1 MVEQVKMREPMNF
14 QVVVL
19 AGGTSKQLFPLVSKE
34 VPKALLL
41 VGNRPLLSYTLEL
54 LEASNI
60 KNLIIVVASAD
71 AAVQVRGWISGA
83 YDDRLFVEVVA
94 TAEDV
99 GTADA
104 LRAVSHRLTAEHILV
119 ISGDLV
125 CDVPLGAVA
134 ATHCRKRASMT
145 ALLCAHQAAGASE
158 GSSASGGKEKAKQ
171 QSSSD
176 IIGLDPSRQF
186 LTFLASASQIDKE
199 LQIQRSILRAF
210 GRVELHTDLV
220 DAHLYVFRR
229 TIVQE
234 VLMQRPGIHSIKK
247 ELVPY
252 LVRSQLRLKSASLGT
267 TQTDDNGEA
276 LRVLEKSASSQ
287 LLQIPLEQAFLLQGK
302 DGTLSNHTK
311 CCAYIV
317 NKDRYCARVNSVQAF
332 TDINQDVAGD
342 RAIHITGYEVSKN
355 NNVIHPTA
363 KLGYK
368 STVGPHCMLG
378 EGSELGDKCS
388 IKRSIVGRHCRI
400 GSGVKIMNSVVMD
413 YVTIEDG
420 CQVQGSVICSNAH
433 LQERVILKDCQVGP
447 AYTVAT
453 GELQGEALAKRERT

>member
-1 MVEQVKMREPMNF
+1 MMGQPMNF

-54 LEASNI
+54 LEASNL
-60 KNLIIVVASAD
+60 KNLIVVVAGAD
-71 AAVQVRGWISGA
+71 AATQVRAWILGA
-83 YDDRLFVEVVA
+83 YDDRLHVEVVA
-94 TAEDV
+94 IAEDM

-104 LRAVSHRLTAEHILV
+104 LRAVANRLTAEHILV
-119 ISGDLV
+119 LSGDLV
-125 CDVPLGAVA
+125 CDVSLGAVA
-134 ATHCRKRASMT
+134 ATHCRKRAMMT
-145 ALLCAHQAAGASE
+145 ALLCAHQAAGASD
-158 GSSASGGKEKAKQ
+158 GTSGSGGKEKAKH

-176 IIGLDPSRQF
+176 IIGLDPSHQY
-186 LTFLASASQIDKE
+186 LTFLVSASQVDKE
-199 LQIQRSILRAF
+199 LSIQRSILRAF
-210 GRVELHTDLV
+210 GRLELHTDLV

-234 VLMQRPGIHSIKK
+234 ILMERPGIHSIKK

-252 LVRSQLRLKSASLGT
+252 LLRSQLRLKSASPG
-267 TQTDDNGEA
+267 QKKNEDNGESLQA
-276 LRVLEKSASSQ
+276 LEKSRSSHN
-287 LLQIPLEQAFLLQGK
+287 PLEQTSLLQGK
-302 DGTLSNHTK
+302 DGSLLNHSK

-317 NKDRYCARVNSVQAF
+317 NKDRYCARINSVQAF
-332 TDINQDVAGD
+332 IDINQDVAGD
-342 RAIHITGYEVSKN
+342 RAIHLTGYEISKN

-378 EGSELGDKCS
+378 EGSEMGDKCS
-388 IKRSIVGRHCRI
+388 IKRSVVGRHCRI

-413 YVTIEDG
+413 YVTLEDG

-433 LQERVILKDCQVGP
+433 LQERVTLKDCQVGR

-453 GELQGEALAKRERT
+453 GEHQAEALAKREKT